1 LHFLGRP
8 PVCRRRLSVS
18 PPLPDQPTNTRLAD
32 PSRTSITPQHEN
44 FRHSP
49 DFSGPAGPLHR
60 RLRPRAGGGQRLD
73 AHANAGNDVEHDAA
87 AAAGKI
93 SGREVGPIS
102 ELGGRLT
109 APLPEVLAEVRPS
122 TLFNTWL
129 TVAVDTLANRAT
141 SALVLVGRATSS
153 TLTRTPP
160 LNLNAAD
167 GPYFAAVTTMAP
179 RCRRTSGYTGNDPSG
194 VEASGDGVELKRGV
208 GVAARGAATGSL
220 LWSSSSQGMRGRPK
234 RPSRRNDRETIARDN
249 DSIRLARAFTA
260 VRLSEARN
268 DVAEAPGRR
277 LLKLCVCT

>member
-1 LHFLGRP
+1 
-8 PVCRRRLSVS
+8 
-18 PPLPDQPTNTRLAD
+18 
-32 PSRTSITPQHEN
+32 
-44 FRHSP
+44 
-49 DFSGPAGPLHR
+49 
-60 RLRPRAGGGQRLD
+60 
-73 AHANAGNDVEHDAA
+73 
-87 AAAGKI
+87 
-93 SGREVGPIS
+93 
-102 ELGGRLT
+102 
-109 APLPEVLAEVRPS
+109 
-122 TLFNTWL
+122 
-129 TVAVDTLANRAT
+129 LANRAT
-141 SALVLVGRATSS
+141 SALVGRAASS

-160 LNLNAAD
+160 LDLNAAD

-194 VEASGDGVELKRGV
+194 VEASGDGVELKRCV